1 MASFVNSI
9 RNITSDPWWFV
20 KVVVYSAIVFYVL
33 DQGYYQRNNPNYV
46 IAYVL
51 LVVLGMGC
59 ASFLMH
65 KNINNRR
72 PILPSLF
79 SIFDLIGKSIGSSLV
94 ALPGLLLFILS
105 ANYLYENFEFEPFVA
120 FVVYLCVILFFAPF
134 IFVPTVLFSV
144 NGRFSDAFKFSNIYE
159 ASGNF
164 TVQFAG
170 YILQYAFIMGF
181 ATYLVY
187 TTILE
192 MLGDHVGLLI
202 LKAFVIV
209 LSFLSVFSFCSD
221 LYQDVIP
228 ELKEKVKRTKTKI

>member
-72 PILPSLF
+72 L
-79 SIFDLIGKSIGSSLV
+79 
-94 ALPGLLLFILS
+94 
-105 ANYLYENFEFEPFVA
+105 
-120 FVVYLCVILFFAPF
+120 
-134 IFVPTVLFSV
+134 
-144 NGRFSDAFKFSNIYE
+144 
-159 ASGNF
+159 
-164 TVQFAG
+164 
-170 YILQYAFIMGF
+170 
-181 ATYLVY
+181 
-187 TTILE
+187 
-192 MLGDHVGLLI
+192 
-202 LKAFVIV
+202 
-209 LSFLSVFSFCSD
+209 
-221 LYQDVIP
+221 
-228 ELKEKVKRTKTKI
+228 

>member
-144 NGRFSDAFKFSNIYE
+144 NGRFSDAFKLSNIYE

-209 LSFLSVFSFCSD
+209 LSF
-221 LYQDVIP
+221 
-228 ELKEKVKRTKTKI
+228 